1 MRRYYVYVYISG
13 STYVLEL
20 KWNRLLLFIENFHI
34 RFSTN
39 AMPRFKKVIEVQF
52 PRMFAPE
59 WIGRIEHLPRVSKY
73 AIVSEGGGGGGEKVP
88 PLSWN

>member
-1 MRRYYVYVYISG
+1 
-13 STYVLEL
+13 
-20 KWNRLLLFIENFHI
+20 
-34 RFSTN
+34 
-39 AMPRFKKVIEVQF
+39 MPRFKKVIEVQF

-73 AIVSEGGGGGGEKVP
+73 AIVSEGGGGGEKVP